1 MFLIMFI
8 VVLLILIGS
17 FNPIND
23 KKQDSLKLKSS
34 IKKELDVVQYDINQF
49 IKEKIEHLNR
59 QSKYN
64 LSKEDGFLDWYF
76 SSETEYEIIK
86 YKTIDIFGSEYNET
100 HYIGENFSKIIFD
113 EEINKILNDIDNY
126 SRLRIEDFYKSTF
139 DKILN
144 HIKFVKAYR
153 KDHTIDNINNI
164 DLVWGKYLIQI
175 SLDSYEYLTLFGN
188 NKITFKINGSKVLG
202 IVTKKVLSKLSK
214 RAPYIGTIF
223 IFFSD
228 YIINEG
234 FKAIQIDDTRK
245 DFEKAIDEITKSLEK
260 SIKDEYDTYFLEF
273 RKEVDLELSKL

>member
-1 MFLIMFI
+1 MFI

>member
-1 MFLIMFI
+1 MFI

-144 HIKFVKAYR
+144 HIKLVKAYR

-214 RAPYIGTIF
+214 RAPYIGAILMLLN
-223 IFFSD
+223 D
-228 YIINEG
+228 DIINEG

-245 DFEKAIDEITKSLEK
+245 DFEKAIDDITKSFEIR
-260 SIKDEYDTYFLEF
+260 IKDEYDTYFLEF
-273 RKEVDLELSKL
+273 RKEVDIELSKL

>member
-1 MFLIMFI
+1 MFI

-144 HIKFVKAYR
+144 HIKFVKEYR

-214 RAPYIGTIF
+214 RAPYIGTILMLLN
-223 IFFSD
+223 D
-228 YIINEG
+228 DIINEG

>member
-1 MFLIMFI
+1 MFI

-214 RAPYIGTIF
+214 RAPYIRTIF

-260 SIKDEYDTYFLEF
+260 SIKAEYDTYFLEF

>member
-1 MFLIMFI
+1 MFI

-144 HIKFVKAYR
+144 HIKFVKASR

-202 IVTKKVLSKLSK
+202 IVTKKVLSKLSN
-214 RAPYIGTIF
+214 RAPYIGTILMLLN
-223 IFFSD
+223 D
-228 YIINEG
+228 DIINEG

>member
-1 MFLIMFI
+1 MFI

-214 RAPYIGTIF
+214 RAPYIRTIF

>member
-1 MFLIMFI
+1 MFI

-273 RKEVDLELSKL
+273 RKEVDIELSKL

>member
-1 MFLIMFI
+1 MFI

-228 YIINEG
+228 DIINEG

>member
-1 MFLIMFI
+1 MFI

-260 SIKDEYDTYFLEF
+260 SIKAEYDTYFLEF
-273 RKEVDLELSKL
+273 RKEVDIELSKL

>member
-228 YIINEG
+228 DIINEG

-245 DFEKAIDEITKSLEK
+245 DFEKAIDDITKSFEIR
-260 SIKDEYDTYFLEF
+260 IKDEYDTYFLEF
-273 RKEVDLELSKL
+273 RKEVDIELSKL

>member
-1 MFLIMFI
+1 MFI

-214 RAPYIGTIF
+214 RAPYIGTILMLLN
-223 IFFSD
+223 D
-228 YIINEG
+228 DIINEG

-273 RKEVDLELSKL
+273 RKEVDIELSKL